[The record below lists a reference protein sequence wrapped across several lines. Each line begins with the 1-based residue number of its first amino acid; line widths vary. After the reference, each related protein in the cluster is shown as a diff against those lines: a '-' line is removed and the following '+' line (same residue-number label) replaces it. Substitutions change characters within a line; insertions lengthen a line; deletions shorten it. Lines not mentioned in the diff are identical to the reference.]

1 MEAYEKSALEP
12 STVLV
17 PLQDQQYSRV
27 QVSRVVNF
35 YKVLFGQ
42 LPYFHDELLDGDAI
56 SFRTAETSILN
67 DKA

>member
-1 MEAYEKSALEP
+1 MEDYEKT
-12 STVLV
+12 STVLA
-17 PLQDQQYSRV
+17 YTRV

-42 LPYFHDELLDGDAI
+42 LPYFHDELLDADAI
-56 SFRTAETSILN
+56 SFRTAETSIFN